1 VYIKVKKKKQEKW
14 FVMHYVNK
22 IYEYSLRTKNNNELM
37 SSHSILT
44 GFKRT
49 LFETTSLADDEP
61 LDRYDVIIKFLSAEV
76 IHE

>member
-1 VYIKVKKKKQEKW
+1 VYIKVKKKKEEKW
-14 FVMHYVNK
+14 FVMYYINK
-22 IYEYSLRTKNNNELM
+22 IYEHSLRTRKNNELM
-37 SSHSILT
+37 SSHSIST